1 MLQRTIHELQVLFPD
16 THVPLCTH
24 VPLSLT
30 SPYHSRPQ
38 NTLTSLRHSRPLIH
52 SRPINAPP
60 LSHSPCHPH
69 PTSGPPARP
78 QYPAAQPGPCT
89 PPALYPPLLL
99 TPPPRHL
106 DAVRNPRSA
115 PPARPRARSKSGPHH
130 PSPLRDDEAPTQL
143 GARHHGV
150 PPARSRVG
158 RVPLGGAGLV

>member
-99 TPPPRHL
+99 TPPPATSTLSVTR
-106 DAVRNPRSA
+106 APRRLPAPALGPSRALTTQALCATTRPPPSSA
-115 PPARPRARSKSGPHH
+115 PGTTGYRLLA
-130 PSPLRDDEAPTQL
+130 
-143 GARHHGV
+143 
-150 PPARSRVG
+150 
-158 RVPLGGAGLV
+158 AGWAACP